1 MCVQTILLVLFGLLL
16 AQDLLRVLDLA
27 LVLLKAAARLLLYEA
42 GDLGD
47 DVGALALR
55 VRIPGGHNRWFA
67 KAYDTDNKLIIIYVS
82 IKSCIEPRR
91 VECKRFH

>member
-1 MCVQTILLVLFGLLL
+1 MHQVLQSILLVLLGLLL

-27 LVLLKAAARLLLYEA
+27 LVLLEAATRLLLYEA

-55 VRIPGGHNRWFA
+55 VRSPGGHDRWFA
-67 KAYDTDNKLIIIYVS
+67 QAYDTVG
-82 IKSCIEPRR
+82 
-91 VECKRFH
+91 RFKCM